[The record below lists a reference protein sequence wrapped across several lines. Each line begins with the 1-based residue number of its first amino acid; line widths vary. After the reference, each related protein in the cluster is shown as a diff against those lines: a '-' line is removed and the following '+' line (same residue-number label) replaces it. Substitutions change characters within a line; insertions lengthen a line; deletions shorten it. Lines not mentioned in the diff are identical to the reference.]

1 MLNAF
6 ITIFICV
13 FAIYHTAWAMDVLNC
28 LLKFRFLKLMEI
40 IASLSVFF
48 KGWGGSVGRDTA
60 LLRVRFPMVS
70 LEFL

>member
-48 KGWGGSVGRDTA
+48 KG
-60 LLRVRFPMVS
+60 
-70 LEFL
+70 